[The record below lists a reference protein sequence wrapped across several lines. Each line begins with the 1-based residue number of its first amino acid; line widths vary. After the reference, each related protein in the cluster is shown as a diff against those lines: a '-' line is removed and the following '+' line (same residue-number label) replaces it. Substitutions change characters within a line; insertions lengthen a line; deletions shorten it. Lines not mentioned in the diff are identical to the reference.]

1 MRSSLFWRAFAAF
14 LLLTLLTVTLCTGA
28 MAAYLQ
34 AERQKSYEAEVH
46 QQAEEVAE
54 YMAHLN
60 AISFV
65 RENTTAW
72 QMPGMLS
79 P

>member
-34 AERQKSYEAEVH
+34 AERQKSYETFKDSTEICRSTAP
-46 QQAEEVAE
+46 
-54 YMAHLN
+54 
-60 AISFV
+60 
-65 RENTTAW
+65 TT
-72 QMPGMLS
+72 
-79 P
+79 